1 MNWFTDDE
9 RERLLRRFVED
20 RLDPDEERR
29 FEQLVEEDPAFEQE
43 AHTLREQAG
52 LLGRAPEAETPPDL
66 ASSIM
71 ERISGTRPPSR
82 VYAFLFKPR
91 TVRVRVMTGL
101 SAAAA
106 IAAVVVLA
114 IWGGI
119 PKGRPGGDTGAPG
132 SGVAGEEIV
141 SASGHQEAGP
151 AADEPRDGGPPR
163 LHFAVAAE
171 DADRVTLVGD
181 FNGWD
186 EDGLELVDEDG
197 DGVWTLELQTSPGR
211 YKYRLLVDGVR
222 WMADPE
228 ADAQVDDGFGGTDS
242 VRYVL

>member
-9 RERLLRRFVED
+9 RERLLRRFIED

-29 FEQLVEEDPAFEQE
+29 FEELVEKDPAFEHE
-43 AHTLREQAG
+43 AHTLREQAR
-52 LLGRAPEAETPPDL
+52 LLGTAPEAESPADL
-66 ASSIM
+66 AASVM
-71 ERISGTRPPSR
+71 ERVSGARPPSR

-119 PKGRPGGDTGAPG
+119 RNDEP
-132 SGVAGEEIV
+132 SGVAGEETV
-141 SASGHQEAGP
+141 SASGHQEAGL
-151 AADEPRDGGPPR
+151 AADEPRDGDPPR
-163 LHFAVAAE
+163 LSFAVAAE

-197 DGVWTLELQTSPGR
+197 DGVWTLELQASPGR